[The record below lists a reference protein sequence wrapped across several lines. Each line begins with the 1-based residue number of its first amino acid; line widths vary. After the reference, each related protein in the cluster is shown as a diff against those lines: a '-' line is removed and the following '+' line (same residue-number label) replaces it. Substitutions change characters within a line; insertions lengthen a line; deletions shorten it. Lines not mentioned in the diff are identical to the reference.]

1 VSLPFFFLFSLPSF
15 YCCQL
20 FSLLWSSGSRRF
32 RSLLPMAGHL
42 RVPTAPFSHRYL
54 PQRCLQPNLV
64 QVSPIDRLAFYF
76 PVLTLFPVVFCILFC
91 SSLFVVLV
99 FPCIVLSLL
108 VLCVFYFCSS
118 ADLLCV
124 RFAALHLLPNFI
136 LRTPP
141 PRDELQTH
149 LLVFGVCLNPIS
161 FSLYFLFACIC
172 FSLYFYC
179 VFTCNNALASLI
191 WLDPL

>member
-1 VSLPFFFLFSLPSF
+1 VSLPFFFLFPLPSF

-64 QVSPIDRLAFYF
+64 QVSPVDRLAFYF

-91 SSLFVVLV
+91 SPFFWCWFFPVLFFLCLFCVCFIFVVL
-99 FPCIVLSLL
+99 PI
-108 VLCVFYFCSS
+108 SS
-118 ADLLCV
+118 ASGSPPSTYCQTLFC
-124 RFAALHLLPNFI
+124 APP
-136 LRTPP
+136 PP

-172 FSLYFYC
+172 FSPIFLLCFY
-179 VFTCNNALASLI
+179 L
-191 WLDPL
+191 